1 MFSVLSPLIDRAE
14 APTNLSIRGP
24 RVGPEKPVGR
34 PCAATVWHMLDIS
47 DEHAV
52 GVRII
57 ADQTHGRA
65 TWPTQRKLVGSID
78 AHSRS
83 AIDSSGISV
92 SQGGRSVDIL
102 NVPVGGIAI
111 SEKVEIV
118 EECIR

>member
-1 MFSVLSPLIDRAE
+1 
-14 APTNLSIRGP
+14 
-24 RVGPEKPVGR
+24 
-34 PCAATVWHMLDIS
+34 MLDIS